1 MREYLKHLREE
12 KGLTQESLAIKMRLS
27 RAYYVRIEN
36 GQRQKNISLDLLS
49 KLAVVFNVPVTDLI
63 AEETK
68 LQSTAI

>member
-1 MREYLKHLREE
+1 MREYLKLLRANQKRSQVEVA
-12 KGLTQESLAIKMRLS
+12 KKIGLSQQMYCL
-27 RAYYVRIEN
+27 VEN

-68 LQSTAI
+68 LQSTAS